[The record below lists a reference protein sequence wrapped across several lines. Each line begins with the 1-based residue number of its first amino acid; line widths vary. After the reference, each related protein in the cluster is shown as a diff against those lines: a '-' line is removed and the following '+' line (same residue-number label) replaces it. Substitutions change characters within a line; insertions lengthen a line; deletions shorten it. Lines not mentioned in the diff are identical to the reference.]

1 MRTGGG
7 DMKLHEARRAVEAYL
22 ESLGSVEIS
31 GELAILDEHTLE
43 VACGW
48 VFFYQSKRFLQ
59 TNEIGD
65 ALAGNAPILVDSRDD
80 SMHITGTARRVD
92 YYVQNY
98 LDTGDTHVEA
108 VPVLVLSG
116 WRVGAKKVSATRL
129 LNRETN
135 LGLKRSKQCIDH
147 ALEGVATR
155 LQLSDFG
162 EAERIRASLDELGWD
177 VSVERDAPNGE
188 SIDASA

>member
-1 MRTGGG
+1 MTL
-7 DMKLHEARRAVEAYL
+7 DEARQIVGKYL
-22 ESLGSVEIS
+22 SRLGTGQPP
-31 GELAILDEHTLE
+31 GELALLDEHTQE

-59 TNEIGD
+59 TNEVGD
-65 ALAGNAPILVDSRDD
+65 ALAGNAPILIDSRDG
-80 SMHITGTARRVD
+80 SLHVTGTARRVE

-98 LDTGDTHVEA
+98 LDTGDAHVEA

-116 WRVGAKKVSATRL
+116 RKEGAKKVSATQL
-129 LNRETN
+129 LNRQTN

-155 LQLSDFG
+155 LQLSDFD
-162 EAERIRASLDELGWD
+162 EAERLRASLDELGWD
-177 VSVERDAPNGE
+177 VSVERDAPDGQNIG
-188 SIDASA
+188 ALA